1 MKAVRTCEC
10 PLTELPSTCFQV
22 GACHCSQTPHR
33 AARPRENGAG
43 SISSDAGGGGRVP
56 VRVSRGPLAGAR
68 CLGPRAFRRQAD
80 LQRREPWGCA
90 DGVSH
95 GQQRGAR
102 EGDKERPRAE
112 PTSVIHTPNSR
123 EEGAERSKRRG
134 QETPSAL
141 PGYPGCPR
149 AQGCASLEPTA
160 LPRDCRSASWDAQAL
175 VSRSQ
180 ILHLVLSTL
189 GDCNLHRLPRRP
201 LQVSET

>member
-1 MKAVRTCEC
+1 MSAR
-10 PLTELPSTCFQV
+10 SQS
-22 GACHCSQTPHR
+22 CH
-33 AARPRENGAG
+33 
-43 SISSDAGGGGRVP
+43 
-56 VRVSRGPLAGAR
+56 
-68 CLGPRAFRRQAD
+68 PRAFRSERVTV
-80 LQRREPWGCA
+80 L
-90 DGVSH
+90 
-95 GQQRGAR
+95 
-102 EGDKERPRAE
+102 RPRTELPGPEKTEREASRPMLGEEEESPFVSAGDPWLGRDAWVPE
-112 PTSVIHTPNSR
+112 PFGVRPTCSGGSLGDVLMASATDSR
-123 EEGAERSKRRG
+123 GGPGRGTRRGHEQNPPLLSTLPTAERRAQREANREDRKL
-134 QETPSAL
+134 PSAL